1 LIAGQ
6 RGSVDT
12 SAFAIRLAAGAKIP
26 LLARMRFPRFF
37 SGLLT
42 LSLALALSATTVTA
56 AAKKKP
62 TESSTASYHGFI
74 VMDAATGK
82 VLLEDHADAVSPP
95 ASMVKLMTFAV
106 LQDKIRSGALTLTTP
121 VTVNAD
127 DARIGGTQVW
137 LADKEVFPVEELFY
151 AMMVISAND
160 AAHALGRT
168 AAGSVEAFVELMNAK
183 ARELGMTQTIFRTP
197 HGLPPSDREITESD
211 LSSPRDYAILCR
223 YLLQNTDILKYTSV
237 RNRNFGEGKRIPG
250 KVIAMKNHNNL
261 LGKVAGVD
269 GLKTGYTK
277 GAGYCLSATAQRNG
291 RRVIVVIMGSYG
303 PKGHEIDIGHAR
315 DIKTIELLEKGFSAL
330 PPGGPAFVGPA
341 PASRSAVANTASA
354 SGAQSSILPA
364 TSASPIISAPLI
376 TEPKA
381 AAPAHA
387 AGEPAISITV
397 PTGKK

>member
-1 LIAGQ
+1 
-6 RGSVDT
+6 
-12 SAFAIRLAAGAKIP
+12 
-26 LLARMRFPRFF
+26 MRFSRIL
-37 SGLLT
+37 SRLLP
-42 LSLALALSATTVTA
+42 LSLALALSATAVAA
-56 AAKKKP
+56 AAKRKP
-62 TESSTASYHGFI
+62 TESSTGSYHGFI

-82 VLLEDHADAVSPP
+82 VLLEEHADAVSPP

-106 LQDKIRSGALTLTTP
+106 LQDKIRAGALSLTTP
-121 VTVNAD
+121 VTVNAE

-183 ARELGMTQTIFRTP
+183 ARELGMTQTTFRTP

-223 YLLQNTDILKYTSV
+223 YLLQNTEILKYTSV

-277 GAGYCLSATAQRNG
+277 GAGYCLAATAQRNG

-315 DIKTIELLEKGFSAL
+315 DIKTTELIEKGFSAL
-330 PPGGPAFVGPA
+330 PPGGPAFAGPA
-341 PASRSAVANTASA
+341 PASRPTIANTASA
-354 SGAQSSILPA
+354 LSAQRPAFPSSSP
-364 TSASPIISAPLI
+364 SPIISAPLI
-376 TEPKA
+376 VEPKTA
-381 AAPAHA
+381 ASTPAA
-387 AGEPAISITV
+387 EEPAISITV
-397 PTGKK
+397 PSVKK

>member
-1 LIAGQ
+1 MIAGQ

-12 SAFAIRLAAGAKIP
+12 STNAIRLAAGAKIP
-26 LLARMRFPRFF
+26 LLARMRFSRFF

-42 LSLALALSATTVTA
+42 LSLALVLSATTVTA

-62 TESSTASYHGFI
+62 TESSTGSYRGYT

-121 VTVNAD
+121 VTVTAA

-183 ARELGMTQTIFRTP
+183 ARELGMTQTTFRTP

-211 LSSPRDYAILCR
+211 LSSPHDYAILCR

-277 GAGYCLSATAQRNG
+277 GAGYCLAATAQRNG

-303 PKGHEIDIGHAR
+303 SKGHEIDLGHAR

-341 PASRSAVANTASA
+341 SASRSAVAP
-354 SGAQSSILPA
+354 GAQSSAFP
-364 TSASPIISAPLI
+364 SSSPSPIISAPLI
-376 TEPKA
+376 TEPKTTA
-381 AAPAHA
+381 SAPAA
-387 AGEPAISITV
+387 EETTIMITV
-397 PTGKK
+397 PSVKK